1 MGSTWGRE
9 LSTGNNGGLLSDS
22 RPRKTRFALKVIE
35 YQGRC
40 AHRGAIMTHILSPR
54 PFALALMLA
63 FGVLPAAAEAAC
75 YADYK
80 AKQDSPL
87 RLHYGVVQLSGQCA
101 PAAAAAEA
109 APRLA
114 AAGWTLL
121 TVLSV
126 FDETGLEAR
135 KADAGQFFLR
145 F

>member
-109 APRLA
+109 KRIAAQKA
-114 AAGWTLL
+114 AAAAATAVMPGITA
-121 TVLSV
+121 
-126 FDETGLEAR
+126 TGQVGCRSAR
-135 KADAGQFFLR
+135 AKRA
-145 F
+145 